1 MTRRLPRLFFFLSAV
16 LLLDW
21 AAACRGG
28 GGHPP
33 QAAVPVLAAT
43 AARRDVPLSLRA
55 TGTVEPI
62 ESASVKAR
70 VTGMVTALVFAEGQE
85 VQAGQLLVQLDARP
99 YEAALGQARA
109 RLEKDRAQ
117 LAHARAQLARY
128 ESLSTEGIVSA
139 DQMEMVRTQA
149 DVLQS
154 AVEEDEQAVLA
165 ARLDVAYAAV
175 RAPIAGRAGAVLV
188 KKGNVVKANEA
199 VVVTLNRMR
208 PIRVAF
214 ALPGQSLSDILRY
227 GGSSGHGLAVR
238 VGPSG
243 SSGKEIEGRLDFVDN
258 AVSPETGT
266 VALKAVFE
274 NADGALWPGQFL
286 DVELILDV
294 EKGLVAVP
302 DSAVL
307 TGQQGTFLFVVAEG
321 RARSRSVVV
330 ARSAEGFTAIARG
343 VGAGETVV
351 TDGQLRLFDGAP
363 VEIKT
368 SLSAAGP
375 PQ

>member
-70 VTGMVTALVFAEGQE
+70 VTGMVTAVVFAEGQE